1 MSLIVNDTEVESVT
15 FNGVEL
21 DKIIYD
27 GVVVFEKIKESYLI
41 HFTVDSSATSFEIRR
56 EW

>member
-41 HFTVDSSATSFEIRR
+41 HFTVDSSATSVEIRS
-56 EW
+56 EG

>member
-1 MSLIVNDTEVESVT
+1 MSLIVNDTEVKSVT

-27 GVVVFEKIKESYLI
+27 GVVVFEKIEGSHLI
-41 HFTVDSSATSFEIRR
+41 HFTVDSTATSFEIRK
-56 EW
+56 E

>member
-41 HFTVDSSATSFEIRR
+41 HFTVDSLATSFEIRR
-56 EW
+56 E

>member
-21 DKIIYD
+21 DKVTYN
-27 GVVVFEKIKESYLI
+27 GVVVFEKVKDSFLV
-41 HFTVDSSATSFEIRR
+41 HFTVDSSATSFEIKK
-56 EW
+56 E

>member
-1 MSLIVNDTEVESVT
+1 MSLIVNGTEVETVIY
-15 FNGVEL
+15 NGVEL
-21 DKIIYD
+21 DKVIYD

>member
-56 EW
+56 EG